1 MRRVAAILLAGA
13 IGSSALAE
21 EKGSAIDRYIQEA
34 MARAAGRP
42 AARGSLYTP
51 AGLLGDAVR
60 DLRANRVDD
69 IVTIVVAD
77 RASAVSR
84 GATRTSRNST
94 ANYGVSALFGAKPA
108 GGVFANLAELEGGYE
123 LDGEGET
130 SRETRLTTTLSARVT
145 HVLPNGNLVVEG
157 AKEVV
162 INSERQT
169 VTVRGI
175 VRWNDIGPG
184 NRVASDRLAEL
195 EVRVNGKGVVGDAI
209 RRPNF
214 LYRLLLGL
222 LPF

>member
-1 MRRVAAILLAGA
+1 MNRTAVL
-13 IGSSALAE
+13 ALAATIGGGATAQ
-21 EKGSAIDRYIQEA
+21 EKASPIDRYIQEA
-34 MARAAGRP
+34 TVRAAERP
-42 AARGSLYTP
+42 AAPGSLYAP
-51 AGLLGDAVR
+51 GGLLGDAAR
-60 DLRANRVDD
+60 DLRAHQVDD
-69 IVTIVVAD
+69 IVTIVVAE

-84 GATRTSRNST
+84 GATKTSRNSS
-94 ANYGVSALFGAKPA
+94 AKYGVSALFGARPA
-108 GGVFANLAELEGGYE
+108 GSVFANLAELKGGYE
-123 LDGEGET
+123 LDGQGET
-130 SRETRLTTTLSARVT
+130 SRETRLTTTIAARVT

-157 AKEVV
+157 AKEVM

-184 NRVASDRLAEL
+184 NRVRSDRLAEL
-195 EVRVNGKGVVGDAI
+195 EVRVNGKGVVGDAV